1 MVRQAEARRM
11 REAIEALWTDVCSI
25 AVRRAVQA
33 EGGAEEL
40 REETIATGVK
50 CRLSYIEAG
59 AAQLDV
65 AAQLGQRAKLMLGCE
80 LEVPPGSLI
89 TVERCGRQVKY
100 RSSGAPRLYRS
111 HQEIEME
118 LSDRWA

>member
-1 MVRQAEARRM
+1 MVRQAEAERM
-11 REAIEALWTDVCSI
+11 RKAIEALWTDRCSI
-25 AVRRAVQA
+25 AICRPVQA
-33 EGGAEEL
+33 ESGAEEL

-50 CRLSYIEAG
+50 CRLSYIEAEATEMNM
-59 AAQLDV
+59 AAQLS
-65 AAQLGQRAKLMLGCE
+65 QRAKLMLGSE
-80 LEVPPGSLI
+80 HEAPPGSLI

-118 LSDRWA
+118 LCDRWA